1 MSNQSS
7 FWTSYL
13 RLIHRK
19 RHRVE
24 AEAANRSKLNDSL
37 AWTPTACLASST
49 KSLFCQGLITLPSQ
63 RKETLHDLALL
74 KGLPI
79 FCISLADAVH
89 IKTTEFAQSTPGHCK
104 TWPYA
109 RLGPMQKS
117 NRTHKCLNFRMNP
130 SKTGWTFLIT
140 LYECKRESQHPKK
153 TRAVRESSQNRES
166 LHC

>member
-7 FWTSYL
+7 FWTSYF

-49 KSLFCQGLITLPSQ
+49 KDLFCQGLITLPSH

-79 FCISLADAVH
+79 FCISPADAVH
-89 IKTTEFAQSTPGHCK
+89 IKTTEFANQPQVI
-104 TWPYA
+104 A

-153 TRAVRESSQNRES
+153 TPPVRESSQNRES